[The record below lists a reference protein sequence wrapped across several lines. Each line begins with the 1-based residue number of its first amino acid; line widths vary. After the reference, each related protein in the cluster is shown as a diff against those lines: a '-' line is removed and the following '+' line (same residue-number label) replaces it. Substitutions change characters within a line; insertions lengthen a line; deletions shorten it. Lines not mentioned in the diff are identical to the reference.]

1 MPIDHSKKL
10 NASALKEKIYS
21 FLLARDTN
29 GVIGFEIM
37 YGSSRRVAD
46 MIFISNGYSYAIEIK
61 SEIDSTS
68 RLKGQLK
75 EYQSLFDYILI
86 FSAPKHVKKI
96 QSEISKDIGL
106 YSISEVAIETVQREK
121 FNRSAQKS
129 EMLIS
134 IPSAA
139 VKSEFS
145 IKGKLTSDEIRAQAL
160 HLSKKVIHDYF
171 IDYYCQ
177 KLTKSPTS
185 ITQKDNSKLTII
197 SDDYMIV

>member
-145 IKGKLTSDEIRAQAL
+145 IKGKLTR
-160 HLSKKVIHDYF
+160 
-171 IDYYCQ
+171 
-177 KLTKSPTS
+177 
-185 ITQKDNSKLTII
+185 
-197 SDDYMIV
+197 